1 MRRAAIVVTA
11 ILLAPSAGASGG
23 TLNRFPNNSDPAKT
37 SDNANQSAPIISIA
51 PAYSTDIPALVPNG
65 GQPAAGVNASSSGT
79 ATPGGV
85 PNGTMRTLLSP
96 PSAGSTSDN

>member
-23 TLNRFPNNSDPAKT
+23 TLNRFPGISDPAKT

-51 PAYSTDIPALVPNG
+51 PAYGPDIPALVPNE
-65 GQPAAGVNASSSGT
+65 GQPAGVSASANGS